1 MDASNNC
8 RPGPICQ
15 WRCQGCATCKNWPLC
30 YSRRYRIFGSLLPKE
45 YTGILFAFAERGL
58 KCEIAIK
65 LVQILLIRIAAFQLP
80 TSNNSQ
86 MQLATALALFIVLL
100 LSPAAA
106 LSLFGYTSSQGFC
119 RIDRATGLTS
129 KCFNLPFNINPAP
142 ASGVWSN
149 ANSKTFY
156 VTSQNLSDSH
166 LYRMLLAV
174 DITNDDGPHTYWAAN
189 MSNVQDTFRYPLVG
203 YFAALSSPF
212 ILADYLWLAQPG
224 ANLTRYWPV
233 SASTNNWAAA
243 YDTKLMQVWL
253 FSVGNQLCGCS
264 LSLKSCSCNSNTFNI
279 VTAAY
284 DPTSHNI
291 FGLAQAAQNVIL
303 YSWDYLYPTSL
314 LMIGVVPDVTVV
326 PWSTTAIDEA
336 SHLTFITSAPSRALV
351 TVNLNDAS
359 VVSTSGP
366 LRYTLQA
373 FQYV

>member
-1 MDASNNC
+1 LDLDGLREVYIVLQNSV
-8 RPGPICQ
+8 I
-15 WRCQGCATCKNWPLC
+15 
-30 YSRRYRIFGSLLPKE
+30 LP
-45 YTGILFAFAERGL
+45 

-65 LVQILLIRIAAFQLP
+65 MVHILVIQITLQLP
-80 TSNNSQ
+80 TNNKSQ
-86 MQLATALALFIVLL
+86 MQPATALALFIVLL

-142 ASGVWSN
+142 ASGFWSN
-149 ANSKTFY
+149 ATSKTFY
-156 VTSQNLSDSH
+156 VTSQNLSDPH

-174 DITNDDGPHTYWAAN
+174 DITNDDGPHTYWASN
-189 MSNVQDTFRYPLVG
+189 MSNVQDSFRFPLVG

-212 ILADYLWLAQPG
+212 ILADYLWLARPG
-224 ANLTRYWPV
+224 ANLTRYWPAPS
-233 SASTNNWAAA
+233 SASNWVAA
-243 YDTKLMQVWL
+243 YDSKLMQMWL
-253 FSVGNQLCGCS
+253 FSGGNQLCGCS